1 MQPIYFQNIFI
12 MKKFVFETI
21 VKPQDLLTEELRQ
34 IKGGLVNAGEIKCKK
49 PGSIICKDGDVQ
61 QTKLSVW

>member
-1 MQPIYFQNIFI
+1 

-34 IKGGLVNAGEIKCKK
+34 IKGGRLVNAGDIKCKK
-49 PGSIICKDGDVQ
+49 PGIIKCKVGDVQ
-61 QTKLSVW
+61 RAELSVW

>member
-1 MQPIYFQNIFI
+1 